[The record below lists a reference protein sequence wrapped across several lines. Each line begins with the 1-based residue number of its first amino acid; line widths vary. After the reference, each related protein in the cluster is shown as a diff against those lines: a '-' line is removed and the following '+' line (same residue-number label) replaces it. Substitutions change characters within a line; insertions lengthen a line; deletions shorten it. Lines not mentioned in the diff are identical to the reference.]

1 MAPRILY
8 VVTEDW
14 YFLSHRLPMARAAKD
29 AGYEVHVA
37 TRLKDGKAAIER
49 EGFVAHGLSWS
60 RGSLSPWGS
69 FSAVVELRRLLR
81 RLAPD
86 ILHNIS
92 LKPVLLGTTASLR
105 LSAVAVVNSLT
116 GLGTLFIG
124 EARVSAL
131 ARKTVRYALSRLLGR
146 TAQPHRG
153 AESRR
158 PRLRHRSRRAARHRR
173 AHSRLRRRHQA
184 LTPLPEPP
192 PPVTAAY
199 VGRMLADKGVLTLI
213 EAFALLGK
221 RGVPLQ
227 LLLAGDCDQENPGSL
242 APEQLREFASL
253 YGIQWLGHVADI
265 REVWARAH
273 FAVLASRREGLPKS
287 LLEAAACGRAM
298 VATDAPGCREIAID
312 GETALTVP
320 VDDAAALADAMAKL
334 AGDAEL
340 CASDSAPMRALWSSV
355 NSPPTRSGGRRSR
368 STTGSCAAMR
378 AAPFSARIILTMPSW
393 VEMAGR
399 QPMPISLDASTTKF
413 PEIRSHS
420 ASLPND
426 FISRL
431 TPPSG
436 TLTR

>member
-14 YFLSHRLPMARAAKD
+14 YFLSHRLPMARAAKQ

-49 EGFVAHGLSWS
+49 EGFVPHGLNWS

-69 FSAVVELRRLLR
+69 LSAIFELRRLLR
-81 RLAPD
+81 ALNPD

-92 LKPVLLGTTASLR
+92 LKPVLLGTTASLGR
-105 LSAVAVVNSLT
+105 SATSLVNSLT

-124 EARVSAL
+124 EAGVSAPT
-131 ARKTVRYALSRLLGR
+131 RKIVRFALSRLL
-146 TAQPHRG
+146 
-153 AESRR
+153 RR
-158 PRLRHRSRRAARHRR
+158 KRSRTIVQNPDDRAFVIELGVAPDTVVLIPG
-173 AHSRLRRRHQA
+173 SGVDTGL
-184 LTPLPEPP
+184 LTPLPVPP

-199 VGRMLADKGVLTLI
+199 VGRMLADKGVVTLI
-213 EAFALLGK
+213 EAFSLLGQ

-227 LLLAGDCDQENPGSL
+227 LLLAGDCDKENPGSL
-242 APEQLREFASL
+242 APEQLREYASL

-298 VATDAPGCREIAID
+298 VATDAPGCREIAIA

-320 VDDAAALADAMAKL
+320 VGDVAALADAMAKL
-334 AGDAEL
+334 AGDAAL
-340 CASDSAPMRALWSSV
+340 RQRLGANARALVELKFSAEAIGRETV
-355 NSPPTRSGGRRSR
+355 ALYDRLMGRERRRRSR
-368 STTGSCAAMR
+368 
-378 AAPFSARIILTMPSW
+378 P
-393 VEMAGR
+393 
-399 QPMPISLDASTTKF
+399 AS
-413 PEIRSHS
+413 S
-420 ASLPND
+420 
-426 FISRL
+426 
-431 TPPSG
+431 
-436 TLTR
+436 